1 MEGPL
6 ETFETPKQD
15 KMISLIAWLIIAC
28 LLFYLAVFTFES
40 FLRKSPWFAVTQEIS
55 GSEQF
60 EASTAQEVAIGQNTQ
75 AEDSV
80 VEEVNA
86 FATLDAEP
94 VSNFG
99 NVPKIEDENVSS
111 GNGSSFDEASLGE
124 EISFSKDVSAVS
136 DLRSETSKD
145 STPVAA
151 KIVEELVSNVSMF
164 QLKLENTFT
173 SRSQTFQFLK
183 EMDFGDLEI
192 SLEIVSK
199 NGLIHVLVGGLKG
212 QEESGRI
219 EKYLKA
225 RNHGLRLISIS
236 ETAGE
241 LFFQGPTAPA
251 VASDQKAKDLGTASD
266 KNFELESRFKPYTIQ
281 IGSFLT
287 RRNAVVLQ
295 EKMEEKGFS
304 SAVEDKLQGNT
315 YHYRVLV
322 GNFSTRDEATSQATK
337 LSESDD
343 VPVYVRTFK

>member
-60 EASTAQEVAIGQNTQ
+60 ETSFVQETPVVQEPIV
-75 AEDSV
+75 EDSL

-86 FATLDAEP
+86 FASFDSESISNQSEIGAVGNQSSSDSADMVLGGSELSSNNSYFEENTSLESDKQLNSVANPAPAAAEI
-94 VSNFG
+94 VEG
-99 NVPKIEDENVSS
+99 LVSS
-111 GNGSSFDEASLGE
+111 
-124 EISFSKDVSAVS
+124 
-136 DLRSETSKD
+136 
-145 STPVAA
+145 VA
-151 KIVEELVSNVSMF
+151 MF
-164 QLKLENTFT
+164 QLKLENTFA
-173 SRSQTFQFLK
+173 SRTQTFQFLK
-183 EMDFGDLEI
+183 EMDFGDLDI

-199 NGLIHVLVGGLKG
+199 NDVIHVLIGGLMG
-212 QEESGRI
+212 EAETGRI

-236 ETAGE
+236 EAAGE
-241 LFFQGPTAPA
+241 VFFQASA
-251 VASDQKAKDLGTASD
+251 VKTSPVQQSTSPGAGGLKD
-266 KNFELESRFKPYTIQ
+266 FEAESRLKPYTIQ
-281 IGSFLT
+281 IGSFLS
-287 RRNAVVLQ
+287 RRNAVILQ
-295 EKMEEKGFS
+295 EKMEEKGHS
-304 SAVEDKLQGNT
+304 STVEDKLQGST

-322 GNFSTRDEATSQATK
+322 GNYASRDEATNRATK

-343 VPVYVRTFK
+343 VPVFVRTYR